1 MAKGPSKPVYVL
13 SGKDDFLRRQHRRAI
28 VEEVAGGGKPS
39 GDGTARGAGD
49 LAVSEFEGSAEL
61 SAVLDEART
70 LPLLAARRVVIVA
83 DADRFVRAHA
93 KGLLA
98 YMENPATVG
107 VLVLIVN
114 DWPPKVGG
122 GKSSAGESG
131 GDEPASLYAQQDE
144 PPKKELDA
152 LLKKLVEAVA
162 KVGRLIDCTSPEE
175 RDLPARVVKSAA
187 ERGKRIRPD
196 AVAELVACIGNNLS
210 GLDSEIEKLS
220 LYVGERAEI
229 VKDDVEA
236 VAYVS
241 AGPKIFA
248 LSDAVAAGKTKEA
261 LEALDALLLKRGD
274 EFPLLGLIASRLR
287 MRLAGREW
295 GSPRRLPARRTG
307 QDFRKVL
314 RADLAMKSGADAKAV
329 MQWLVAALC
338 Q

>member
-1 MAKGPSKPVYVL
+1 MAKGASKPVYVL

-28 VEEVAGGGKPS
+28 IEEVAGGGKPS

-93 KGLLA
+93 KPLLA
-98 YMENPATVG
+98 YMESPATAG
-107 VLVLIVN
+107 VLMLIVN
-114 DWPPKVGG
+114 DWPPKHG
-122 GKSSAGESG
+122 GKGSAEAEGEQ
-131 GDEPASLYAQQDE
+131 PASLYAQQDE

-162 KVGRLIDCTSPEE
+162 KVGRLIDCTSPEQ
-175 RDLPARVVKSAA
+175 RDLPARVVKLAA